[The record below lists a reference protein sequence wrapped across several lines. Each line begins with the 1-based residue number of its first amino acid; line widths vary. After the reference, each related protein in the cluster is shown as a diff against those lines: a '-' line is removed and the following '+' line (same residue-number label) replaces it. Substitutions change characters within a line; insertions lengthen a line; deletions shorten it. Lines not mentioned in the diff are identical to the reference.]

1 MEPISTAIAA
11 FGAIKAGISAGKE
24 ITSMAKDLGS
34 MWDSCEAVQQDH
46 NKKKNRQILSAN
58 EEALSTFVNK
68 QKAKDLEAELRELI
82 VQTRGVSAWH
92 ELLRLRADIKR
103 ERKEADALAA
113 KEKREKQEA
122 TLTIVAVIG
131 GALLCLGGVG
141 AAIYFTMFR

>member
-122 TLTIVAVIG
+122 TLTIIAVIG
-131 GALLCLGGVG
+131 GALLCLAGVG